1 MTRAAR
7 HGCLYLAL
15 FVLVTACRP
24 ADRPAESPVG
34 DDPAARIVTLAPHLA
49 ELAYSAGAGEKLVGA
64 VEFSDFPPP
73 VRSLPRVGNAFRADY
88 ETIAALKPDLV
99 LAWGSGNPPETLQRL
114 RALGLRVVVL
124 EPGEL
129 ADIATHIAEIG
140 ALAGTPAA
148 ANRAADDYRERLAAL
163 QAGAAGLAP
172 VGVFVQLS
180 ERPYVTVTDRNF
192 IGQSLQLCGGRNV
205 FGNLSGLTATVS
217 LEAIVEA
224 APDVIIASDMGGEG
238 ASPLAGWSKWRDLPA
253 VRRGN
258 LFTVDADLLSRP
270 SARIL
275 DGAAQLCALL
285 NRARRASS
293 AGAAA
298 ARLPEHL
305 AATVA
310 AGENAREHEEQVGQ
324 AVEIAQ

>member
-1 MTRAAR
+1 VTRVAR
-7 HGCLYLAL
+7 HGGLGLAL

-24 ADRPAESPVG
+24 SDRPAQPPVG
-34 DDPAARIVTLAPHLA
+34 DAPAERIVTLAPHLA

-73 VRSLPRVGNAFRADY
+73 VRSLPRVGNAFRVDY
-88 ETIAALKPDLV
+88 ETIAALRPDLV

-114 RALGLRVVVL
+114 RELGLRVVAL

-140 ALAGTPAA
+140 ALAGTSAA
-148 ANRAADDYRERLAAL
+148 AGRAADAFRARLAAL
-163 QAGAAGLAP
+163 QADAADLAP
-172 VGVFVQLS
+172 VRVFVQLS
-180 ERPYVTVTDRNF
+180 ERPYVTVTDHNF

-224 APDVIIASDMGGEG
+224 APDVIVASDMGGEG
-238 ASPLAGWSKWRDLPA
+238 TAPLEGWNKWRDLPA

-275 DGAAQLCALL
+275 DGAVQLCALL
-285 NRARRASS
+285 NRARGAPS

-305 AATVA
+305 AAAVA

>member
-1 MTRAAR
+1 
-7 HGCLYLAL
+7 
-15 FVLVTACRP
+15 
-24 ADRPAESPVG
+24 
-34 DDPAARIVTLAPHLA
+34 
-49 ELAYSAGAGEKLVGA
+49 
-64 VEFSDFPPP
+64 
-73 VRSLPRVGNAFRADY
+73 VGNAFRADY
-88 ETIAALKPDLV
+88 ETITALEPDLV

-114 RALGLRVVVL
+114 RGLGLRVVVL
-124 EPGEL
+124 EPGKL

-140 ALAGTPAA
+140 ALAGTSAA
-148 ANRAADDYRERLAAL
+148 AGRAADAYRARLAAL

-172 VGVFVQLS
+172 VSVFVQLS
-180 ERPYVTVTDRNF
+180 ERPYMTVTDRNF

-238 ASPLAGWSKWRDLPA
+238 ASPLAGWNKWRDLPA

-285 NRARRASS
+285 NRARRAPS

-305 AATVA
+305 AAPVA